1 MKVLLAVVLL
11 LLLRCAAGAETV
23 VIVNVAVLPMSSEE
37 VLENRTVVVT
47 DGRIAEIGSVDATE
61 IPPGSR
67 VVDGTD
73 RWLMP
78 GLAEMHGHVTEGPE
92 LERTLELFVANGV
105 TVVRGMLGRPAHLAL
120 RESLRAGEIL
130 GPRLFTSG
138 PSFNGRSVD
147 GPDSAVDM
155 VRRQHEAGYDFLKIH
170 PGLSRAEFDAMAGT
184 ANDLGIPFAGHV
196 PEDVG
201 VPAALEA
208 GIATIDHLD
217 GYMQLLLPPDVDPS
231 GGLGGFFGLFLARE
245 AREERIGDVA
255 AASADA
261 GVWNVPTE
269 ALFEHVTSPLD
280 PGEMAEWPEMR
291 YMPAATLERWMQA
304 KREVLEDPSYD
315 PDVARRATELRRQ
328 LIRAL
333 HEAGAGLLL
342 GSDSPQIFNVPGF
355 AIHRELEYLVAAG
368 LTPYEALRAGTVD
381 PARFFGKEGVFGTVE
396 RGAEADLVLLD
407 DSPLAD
413 IRNTRRIHGVML
425 RGRWLDRRELDS
437 LLQSWVR

>member
-1 MKVLLAVVLL
+1 MKVLVAVGVLL
-11 LLLRCAAGAETV
+11 LVAVAGRAETV
-23 VIVNVAVLPMSSEE
+23 AIVNVHVVPMSSEQ

-47 DGRIAEIGSVDATE
+47 DGTIARIGSVDATE
-61 IPPGSR
+61 IPEGAR

-78 GLAEMHGHVTEGPE
+78 GLAEMHGHVTEGRE

-105 TVVRGMLGRPAHLAL
+105 TLVRGMLGRPAHLEL
-120 RESLRAGEIL
+120 REALQSGETL

-147 GPDSAVDM
+147 GPDSAVEM
-155 VRRQHEAGYDFLKIH
+155 VRRQHAAGYDFLKIH

-184 ANDLGIPFAGHV
+184 ANELGIPFAGHV

-231 GGLGGFFGLFLARE
+231 GGLGGFFGLFLASE
-245 AREERIGDVA
+245 AREERIADVA
-255 AASADA
+255 AASAEA
-261 GVWNVPTE
+261 GVWNVPTQ
-269 ALFEHVTSPLD
+269 ALFEHVTSPDD
-280 PGEMAEWPEMR
+280 PDEMAEWPEMR
-291 YMPAATLERWMQA
+291 YMPADTVERWKRA
-304 KREVLEDPSYD
+304 KREVLEDPNYRA
-315 PDVARRATELRRQ
+315 DVARRAIALRRQ

-342 GSDSPQIFNVPGF
+342 GSDAPQIFNVPGF
-355 AIHRELEYLVAAG
+355 AVHRELEYLVAAG
-368 LTPYEALRAGTVD
+368 LTPYEALRAGTAN
-381 PARFFGKEGVFGTVE
+381 PARFFGQEGVFGTVE
-396 RGAEADLVLLD
+396 RGRDADLVLLD

-413 IRNTRRIHGVML
+413 IRNTRRVHGVMV
-425 RGRWLDRRELDS
+425 RGRWLDRAELDS
-437 LLQSWVR
+437 LLRSWSR

>member
-1 MKVLLAVVLL
+1 MAGWLLVGGVV
-11 LLLRCAAGAETV
+11 CAETV
-23 VIVNVAVLPMSSEE
+23 AIVNVNVVPMSSER
-37 VLENRTVVVT
+37 VLENRTVVVAS
-47 DGRIAEIGSVDATE
+47 GRIAEIGSVNATE
-61 IPPGSR
+61 IPEGAQ

-73 RWLMP
+73 RWLIP
-78 GLAEMHGHVTEGPE
+78 GLAEMHGHVTEGQE

-105 TVVRGMLGRPAHLAL
+105 TVVRGMLGRPSHLEL
-120 RESLRAGEIL
+120 RDSLRAGETL

-155 VRRQHEAGYDFLKIH
+155 VRRQHDAGYDFLKIH
-170 PGLSRAEFDAMAGT
+170 PGLSRAEFEAIAST
-184 ANDLGIPFAGHV
+184 ADELGIRFAGHV

-231 GGLGGFFGLFLARE
+231 GGLGGFFGLFLASA
-245 AREERIGDVA
+245 AREERIAEVA
-255 AASADA
+255 AASAEA

-269 ALFEHVTSPLD
+269 ALFEHVTSPAAPDEL
-280 PGEMAEWPEMR
+280 AEWPEMH
-291 YMPAATLERWMQA
+291 YMPADTVERWKRA
-304 KREVLEDPSYD
+304 KREVQGDPNYD
-315 PDVARRATELRRQ
+315 TRLARRAIELRRQ

-333 HEAGAGLLL
+333 HEAGAELLL

-355 AIHRELEYLVAAG
+355 AVHRELEYLVAAG
-368 LTPYEALRAGTVD
+368 LTPYEALRTGTVN
-381 PARFFGKEGVFGTVE
+381 PARFFGQEGVFGTVE

-425 RGRWLDRRELDS
+425 RGRWLNRQELDS
-437 LLQSWVR
+437 LLRSWSR